1 MKSTESNSANQT
13 DASKVALA
21 NLVAMLRVR
30 DFPLIDCQQ
39 QTAHLASLGA
49 RPIPRGEF
57 AERVAA
63 LVNWPAPAG
72 RWTPAA
78 TSDVLA

>member
-1 MKSTESNSANQT
+1 
-13 DASKVALA
+13 VALA
-21 NLVAMLRVR
+21 NLVAMLRAQE
-30 DFPLIDCQQ
+30 FPLIDCQQ

-49 RPIPRGEF
+49 RPISRSVF

-63 LVNWPAPAG
+63 LVNCSGPAD